1 MAASFLTSLSARAP
15 RYGTKHNIRLSVT
28 SSAVKHKGSPRVEVI
43 ATGDELIYGRI
54 LDTNSN
60 WLAKRLAE
68 IGAELRRVTMVGD
81 DYDDMKDVLL
91 SAQDRDTEIIVFTGG
106 LGPSEDDFTVDAIG
120 RALGREVTMDPVGFQ
135 KIKEIY
141 DRRGADIKRGARMA
155 RILEGSEGVQN
166 HIGMSVGMK
175 LLHNGKLIFTLPG
188 VPQEMQGMFNE
199 HIAPIIEAEA
209 KHRLLGHTYGVAM
222 VWKDFFPVYT
232 QLQKDYPDVYIK
244 NAATPPEAEE
254 ERSKVKEIKVDIVI
268 QGATMEE
275 AEKKMEVFMHD
286 YKNRVDAAGG
296 GTIRRL

>member
-1 MAASFLTSLSARAP
+1 LASLSARAP

-43 ATGDELIYGRI
+43 ATGDEIIYGRI

-141 DRRGADIKRGARMA
+141 ERRGADIKRGARMA

-222 VWKDFFPVYT
+222 VWKDFFPIYT

-275 AEKKMEVFMHD
+275 AEKKMEVFMRD

>member
-1 MAASFLTSLSARAP
+1 MSAASS
-15 RYGTKHNIRLSVT
+15 G
-28 SSAVKHKGSPRVEVI
+28 VKHKGSPRVEVI

-81 DYDDMKDVLL
+81 EYDDIKDALL
-91 SAQDRDTEIIVFTGG
+91 GALDRDAEILVFTGG

-120 RALGREVTMDPVGFQ
+120 RALGREVTTDAIGFQ

-141 DRRGADIKRGARMA
+141 ERRGSDLKRGARMA
-155 RILEGSEGVQN
+155 RILEGSEGIQN
-166 HIGMSVGMK
+166 HVGMSVGMK

-199 HIAPIIEAEA
+199 HIAPAIEAEA
-209 KHRLLGHTYGVAM
+209 KHKLLGHTYGVAM

-232 QLQKDYPDVYIK
+232 QLQADYPEVYIK
-244 NAATPPEAEE
+244 NAATPPEADED
-254 ERSKVKEIKVDIVI
+254 RSKVKEIKVDIVI
-268 QGATMEE
+268 QGATMRE
-275 AEKKMEVFMHD
+275 AEKKMKTFMID
-286 YKNRVDAAGG
+286 YMRRIDAAGG
-296 GTIRRL
+296 GTIRRI